1 MEAAIMKGM
10 GTIPGVSDIL
20 AVRPSVCPQCG
31 FGPLGIIHALELKA
45 ENGRATEAQLA
56 FIAGINAAGGY
67 AAVATGIDAAL
78 RCCEAWK
85 LLLGKA
91 S

>member
-1 MEAAIMKGM
+1 MKGM

-31 FGPLGIIHALELKA
+31 FGPLGILHALELTA
-45 ENGRATEAQLA
+45 GTRPPTEAQLA

-67 AAVATGIDAAL
+67 AAVAHDLDAAL
-78 RCCEAWK
+78 ASLEAWK
-85 LLLGKA
+85 LLIGKA